1 MRLERGC
8 RCKRTRSL
16 ERERGLK
23 VRVCSLGYEP
33 HNMTWY
39 DMGEGLEL
47 RVVSLW
53 VRVYR
58 FWGESYS
65 NRGPNPKP

>member
-1 MRLERGC
+1 MAACAWNVDADASAPGPW
-8 RCKRTRSL
+8 
-16 ERERGLK
+16 
-23 VRVCSLGYEP
+23 SLGYEP